1 MKGVETMAPIAQE
14 IASMVD
20 MLPEQEQA
28 LAFEMIKRM
37 VLAWDPDFTKV
48 TDMERAQIDQAAAE
62 KYKAYIKRLY
72 LKYPVRRMVPVREE
86 AEK

>member
-1 MKGVETMAPIAQE
+1 MPDDEAAPQSLAPIAQE

-20 MLPEQEQA
+20 MPPEQEQA

-62 KYKAYIKRLY
+62 MKAGDY
-72 LKYPVRRMVPVREE
+72 VTDE
-86 AEK
+86 AISWD

>member
-1 MKGVETMAPIAQE
+1 MPDDAATPQSLAPIAQE

-48 TDMERAQIDQAAAE
+48 TDIERAQIDQAAVE
-62 KYKAYIKRLY
+62 
-72 LKYPVRRMVPVREE
+72 ME
-86 AEK
+86 AGDYVTDEAISGD

>member
-1 MKGVETMAPIAQE
+1 MPDDAAAPQSLTSIAQE
-14 IASMVD
+14 IAILVD

-48 TDMERAQIDQAAAE
+48 TDIERAQIDQAAVE
-62 KYKAYIKRLY
+62 
-72 LKYPVRRMVPVREE
+72 ME
-86 AEK
+86 AGDYVTDEAISWD

>member
-1 MKGVETMAPIAQE
+1 MPDDAAAPQSLTSIAQE
-14 IASMVD
+14 IAILVD

-48 TDMERAQIDQAAAE
+48 TDMERAQIEQAAAE
-62 KYKAYIKRLY
+62 
-72 LKYPVRRMVPVREE
+72 ME
-86 AEK
+86 AGEYVTDEAISWD